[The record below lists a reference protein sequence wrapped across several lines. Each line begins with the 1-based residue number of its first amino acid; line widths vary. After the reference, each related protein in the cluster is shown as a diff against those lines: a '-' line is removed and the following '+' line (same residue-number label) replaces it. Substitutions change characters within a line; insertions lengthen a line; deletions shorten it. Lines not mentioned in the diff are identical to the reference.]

1 MAAWRRA
8 APAPSASFCAIHA
21 TAVVHTTPYAR
32 PNAKRP
38 ASSQPSPGAA
48 WRQHAD
54 GHERRGGD
62 RDAARAEAVGDDPRR
77 ERDRERRRARRRDQ
91 RGRCGGREVVDGG
104 EPRKQRDERRLRE
117 LGEQHER
124 VQQGREAAPGPR
136 SVADGER
143 ERSHACATIR
153 RMETIAI

>member
-48 WRQHAD
+48 CASTPTR
-54 GHERRGGD
+54 HERRGGE
-62 RDAARAEAVGDDPRR
+62 RHAARAEAVGDDAGR
-77 ERDRERRRARRRDQ
+77 ERDRERRRPGAAISAAVVAAERWCD
-91 RGRCGGREVVDGG
+91 RGEA
-104 EPRKQRDERRLRE
+104 RKQRDERRLRE
-117 LGEQHER
+117 LGEQDEG
-124 VQQGREAAPGPR
+124 VQQRREAARGRAPSRTGSETRAMP
-136 SVADGER
+136 V
-143 ERSHACATIR
+143 R
-153 RMETIAI
+153 RYDA